1 MRRPINQ
8 PNETYKKAMK
18 VAKRIAITMLCC
30 FPVLLVFG
38 YLTRN
43 IITSDF
49 WQIFCFVI
57 IMAVAVAIEEVIVRE
72 KEKKK
77 AEQAK
82 FETKRDVFK

>member
-77 AEQAK
+77 AEQDK